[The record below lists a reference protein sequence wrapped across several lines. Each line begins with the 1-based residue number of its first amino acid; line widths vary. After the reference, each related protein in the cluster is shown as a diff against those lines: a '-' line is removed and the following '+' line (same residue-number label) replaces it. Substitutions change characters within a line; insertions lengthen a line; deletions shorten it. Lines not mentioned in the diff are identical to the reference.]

1 LKEIVM
7 CHLCDRVS
15 AHHAVPPSRRHFF
28 KLAAMAAASLA
39 VATDGSAAKSP
50 PKPENVVSPDGALDR
65 LMKGNDR
72 YLQGVALRHDF
83 RHEREALTQGQN
95 PFAGILSCA
104 DSRIAPEYAFDSGRG
119 DLFVCRVAGNFLNE
133 DVIASFEYAVAV
145 LNTPLLMVLGHQACG
160 AVDATIKSIKDGT
173 TLPGHLPSLVA
184 AIGPAVEPVLARG
197 GNMLDS
203 AIRQNVAFNVE
214 KLKAATPII
223 GKAVTDGKLR
233 IVGALY
239 HLDTGR
245 VELLGGDKVVWS
257 ESWRQ

>member
-1 LKEIVM
+1 M
-7 CHLCDRVS
+7 CHLCDRAS
-15 AHHAVPPSRRHFF
+15 AHHAVPSSRRHFF

-39 VATDGSAAKSP
+39 VASDGSAAKSP
-50 PKPENVVSPDGALDR
+50 AKPDNVLSPDGALER

-72 YLQGVALRHDF
+72 YVQGVALRHDF
-83 RHEREALTQGQN
+83 KHEREALTQGQN
-95 PFAGILSCA
+95 PFVGILSCA

-119 DLFVCRVAGNFLNE
+119 DLFVCRVAGNFLND

-184 AIGPAVEPVLARG
+184 AIGPAVKPALTQS
-197 GNMLDS
+197 GNMLDN
-203 AIRQNVAFNVE
+203 AIRQNVVFNVE
-214 KLKAATPII
+214 RLKAATPII
-223 GKAVTDGKLR
+223 DKAVADGKVR

-245 VELLGGDKVVWS
+245 VEPLSPAGATIGL
-257 ESWRQ
+257 RQG